1 MKNMKHLLALVA
13 LLLCT
18 GNIRAYQVTYQ
29 PQDSVKVERLL
40 CDARKAKRISN
51 PVIYF
56 ARQLLG
62 LPYVAHT
69 LEVNDKEQ
77 LVVNLRQL
85 DCTTYVE
92 NVVAL
97 TMCLQQG
104 QYRFK
109 DFCDNLLTIRYRK
122 DCKPQYV
129 SRLHYFTEW
138 ITDNT
143 CKGLCREIQQPVPP
157 FTAWQQIK
165 VGFMSAHPEKYR
177 MLKAHPE
184 DIPAIANTEK
194 ALNKLKFR
202 YIPKSKIGNTKLLR
216 QTIHNGD
223 ILALTTKLDGL
234 DIQHIGF
241 AVWHKDGLHLL
252 NASSLRHKVVEEPKT
267 LSAYLQKQKSMT
279 GVRVVRLAPSIL
291 P

>member
-138 ITDNT
+138 IADNT
-143 CKGLCREIQQPVPP
+143 CKGLCREIQQP
-157 FTAWQQIK
+157 
-165 VGFMSAHPEKYR
+165 EKYK

>member
-1 MKNMKHLLALVA
+1 MKYMKQLLVIAALC
-13 LLLCT
+13 LCT
-18 GNIRAYQVTYQ
+18 GNAWAYRLTYQ
-29 PQDSVKVERLL
+29 AKDSVKVEQLL
-40 CDARKAKRISN
+40 RDSRKEKRISN

-56 ARQLLG
+56 ARKLLG

-69 LEVNDKEQ
+69 LEVNDTEQ

-97 TMCLQQG
+97 TMCLQQQ
-104 QYRFK
+104 QYRFRN
-109 DFCDNLLTIRYRK
+109 FCDNLLAIRYRQGSK
-122 DCKPQYV
+122 LQYV

-143 CKGLCREIQQPVPP
+143 SKGICHEIQQPVPP

-184 DIPAIANTEK
+184 DIPTIANTEK

-202 YIPKSKIGNTKLLR
+202 YIPKSKIRNSKLLR

-223 ILALTTKLDGL
+223 ILALTTTLNGL

-252 NASSLRHKVVEEPKT
+252 NASSLRHKVVEEPQT
-267 LSAYLQKQKSMT
+267 LYTYLQKQKSMT
-279 GVRVVRLAPSIL
+279 GVRVIRLDTSIL